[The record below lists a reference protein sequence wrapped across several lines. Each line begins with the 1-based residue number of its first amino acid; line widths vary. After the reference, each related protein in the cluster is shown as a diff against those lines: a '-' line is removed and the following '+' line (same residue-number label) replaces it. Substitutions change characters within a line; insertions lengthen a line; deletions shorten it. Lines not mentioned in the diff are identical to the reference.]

1 MKVSIS
7 WLKDYVAIEM
17 PVDELAEALTMAG
30 LEVEAVTPR
39 FTFLEQVK
47 VARIATVAPHPNADR
62 LRLCEVST
70 GDQTHHRIVCGAPN
84 AREGLLAPLAL
95 PGAQLPG
102 GMIIKPG
109 KIRGE
114 RSEGMLCS
122 GVELGINADT
132 SGLLELDPGLT
143 VGERLD
149 TALGLEDWTLEI
161 GLTPNRPDCLSLMG
175 VAREIAAIQGNAV
188 CAPKADMPPESGEI
202 GQLTSVVIEDQERC
216 PRYTARLIEGITVG
230 PSPFWLQDR
239 LLSVGL
245 RPINNLVD
253 ITNFVMMETGQ
264 PLHAFDFDRLSDRRI
279 LVRTAAKGEK
289 FTTLD
294 EKERNLDPEMLMI
307 CDGQKAVG
315 IGGIMGGMNSEIA
328 DDTRR
333 VLLESAYFN
342 PVSIRKTAKQLGLN
356 TDASHRFERGVDPQG
371 TVTALNRAAALMT
384 DLGNGKLI
392 GGTIDEGSQIPAP
405 QPIALSVEATNR
417 TLGTNLNRDAMQEQ
431 LERVSFS
438 VAAENEDTLRVTAPS
453 FRVDVSRPQDLMEE
467 IARITGY
474 NEIPTTF
481 PQIPA
486 DARNEAPFLGHRRR
500 IRTLMAGLGFSE
512 TVNYSF
518 IHADSCDR
526 LRLAADDPRRQMVK
540 ILNPISEDQTV
551 MRTSLI
557 PSLVETLQRN
567 LARQVK
573 DVRIF
578 ETGRVYIGQPGKEL
592 PEEREMLAG
601 LWSGNRSP
609 LSWHGKDSAC
619 DFYDLKGVL
628 EALCDALKLPAT
640 RYELV
645 PAEDCTYTRPGASA
659 WVYAGDARLGLLG
672 ELHPQVLQQYGLKQN
687 AVVFALCLQRM
698 ISQIPVRIVSTSL
711 PRYPAIMR
719 DITLIIPEAIPAAD
733 VLAEAHSLDADLLE
747 DVYFFDRFSGGPIP
761 AGKVSLSFRLVYRSE
776 ERTLTD
782 GDITTLHKK
791 ISDHLV
797 EQFDAL
803 LPA

>member
-7 WLKDYVAIEM
+7 WLSDYVAIDM

-47 VARIATVAPHPNADR
+47 VARITKVTPHPNADR
-62 LRLCEVST
+62 LRLCEVSS
-70 GDQTHHRIVCGAPN
+70 GDRAHRIVCGAPN
-84 AREGLLAPLAL
+84 ARENLLVPLAL

-102 GMIIKPG
+102 GLTIKPG

-122 GVELGINADT
+122 GVELGLDADS
-132 SGLLELDPGLT
+132 SGLLELDPELT
-143 VGERLD
+143 LGERLD

-188 CAPKADMPPESGEI
+188 RPPSAEMPAESGEI
-202 GQLTSVVIEDQERC
+202 GAATSVTIEDRERC
-216 PRYTARLIEGITVG
+216 PRYTARLIEDITVA
-230 PSPFWLQDR
+230 PSPAWLQDR

-264 PLHAFDFDRLSDRRI
+264 PLHAFDFDRLNGHRI
-279 LVRTAAKGEK
+279 VVRTAEAGEK

-294 EKERNLDPEMLMI
+294 EKQRSLDPEMLMI

-315 IGGIMGGMNSEIA
+315 IGGVMGGMNSEIA

-333 VLLESAYFN
+333 VLLESAYFQ
-342 PVSIRKTAKQLGLN
+342 PTSIRKTAKKLGLN

-371 TVTALNRAAALMT
+371 TVTALNRAAALIA

-392 GGTIDEGSQIPAP
+392 GGTIDEGAAVPAAE
-405 QPIALSVEATNR
+405 PIALSVTATNR
-417 TLGTNLNRDAMQEQ
+417 TLGIDLGRDAMQAQ
-431 LERVSFS
+431 LESVSFS
-438 VAAENEDTLRVTAPS
+438 VAAQDEDTLMVTAPS

-486 DARNEAPFLGHRRR
+486 DARSEAPLLGHRRR
-500 IRTLMAGLGFSE
+500 IRNLLAGYGFSE

-518 IHADSCDR
+518 IHAESCDR
-526 LRLAADDPRRQMVK
+526 LRLPADDPRRQVVK
-540 ILNPISEDQTV
+540 ILNPISEDQAV

-578 ETGRVYIGQPGKEL
+578 ETGRVYLGQPGKEL

-601 LWSGNRSP
+601 LWSGSRTP
-609 LSWHGKDSAC
+609 LSWHGKETDC
-619 DFYDLKGVL
+619 DFYDLKGAL

-640 RYELV
+640 RYERV
-645 PAEDCTYTRPGASA
+645 PAEECTYTRPGASA
-659 WVYAGDARLGLLG
+659 WVYAGDVRLGLLG
-672 ELHPQVLQQYGLKQN
+672 ELHPQVLQQYGLKQG
-687 AVVFALCLQRM
+687 AVVFALCLQRLV
-698 ISQIPVRIVSTSL
+698 SQIPARIVSGSQ
-711 PRYPAIMR
+711 PRYPAITR
-719 DITLIIPEAIPAAD
+719 DITLIIDAGVPAAD
-733 VLAEAHSLDADLLE
+733 VLSQALGLDADLLE

-761 AGKVSLSFRLVYRSE
+761 EGKVSLSFRLVYRSQ

-782 GDITTLHKK
+782 GDITRLHKK

-797 EQFDAL
+797 QSFEAQ